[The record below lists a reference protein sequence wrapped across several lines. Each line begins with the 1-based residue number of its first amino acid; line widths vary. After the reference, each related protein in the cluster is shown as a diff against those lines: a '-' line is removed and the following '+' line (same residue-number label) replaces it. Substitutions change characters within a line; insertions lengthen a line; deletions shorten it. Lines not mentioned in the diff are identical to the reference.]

1 MKLTRED
8 FQNYIKDYNDDEIFY
23 RDLYFQEKN
32 HPETFHNYC
41 LNLDRQFISNHRLF
55 VPELQKEA
63 WYPYMQEKDLFG
75 DLTGN
80 IMFSKHY
87 RYTPIFDHEHEFFE
101 IICVYNGT
109 AHTTIQGMAHE
120 LHTGD
125 ICIIPP
131 HTTHSIGIFDD
142 SLAFNI
148 LVRGS
153 TFQSTFFQSLTAD
166 SALAHFFAHVL
177 YRKTEGNYLI
187 FHTFDDIR
195 IRDML
200 ENL

>member
-1 MKLTRED
+1 
-8 FQNYIKDYNDDEIFY
+8 
-23 RDLYFQEKN
+23 
-32 HPETFHNYC
+32 
-41 LNLDRQFISNHRLF
+41 
-55 VPELQKEA
+55 
-63 WYPYMQEKDLFG
+63 MQEKDLFG

-153 TFQSTFFQSLTAD
+153 TFQSTFS
-166 SALAHFFAHVL
+166 SH
-177 YRKTEGNYLI
+177 
-187 FHTFDDIR
+187 
-195 IRDML
+195 
-200 ENL
+200 

>member
-8 FQNYIKDYNDDEIFY
+8 FRNYIKDYNDDEIFY

-109 AHTTIQGMAHE
+109 AHTTILMNS
-120 LHTGD
+120 
-125 ICIIPP
+125 IPEISASYRLIP
-131 HTTHSIGIFDD
+131 RTVSEFLMTV
-142 SLAFNI
+142 SLLI
-148 LVRGS
+148 SWSV
-153 TFQSTFFQSLTAD
+153 
-166 SALAHFFAHVL
+166 ALLFSPLFSSH
-177 YRKTEGNYLI
+177 
-187 FHTFDDIR
+187 
-195 IRDML
+195 
-200 ENL
+200 

>member
-8 FQNYIKDYNDDEIFY
+8 FRNYIKDYNDDEIFY

-109 AHTTIQGMAHE
+109 AHTTIQ
-120 LHTGD
+120 
-125 ICIIPP
+125 
-131 HTTHSIGIFDD
+131 
-142 SLAFNI
+142 
-148 LVRGS
+148 
-153 TFQSTFFQSLTAD
+153 
-166 SALAHFFAHVL
+166 
-177 YRKTEGNYLI
+177 
-187 FHTFDDIR
+187 
-195 IRDML
+195 
-200 ENL
+200 

>member
-8 FQNYIKDYNDDEIFY
+8 FRNYIKDYCDDEIFY

-32 HPETFHNYC
+32 HPETFHEYC

-87 RYTPIFDHEHEFFE
+87 RYTPIMSMSFLKSSAYITEPPIQQSREWLMNSIPEISASYRLIPRTVSEFLMT
-101 IICVYNGT
+101 V
-109 AHTTIQGMAHE
+109 
-120 LHTGD
+120 
-125 ICIIPP
+125 
-131 HTTHSIGIFDD
+131 
-142 SLAFNI
+142 SL
-148 LVRGS
+148 
-153 TFQSTFFQSLTAD
+153 
-166 SALAHFFAHVL
+166 
-177 YRKTEGNYLI
+177 LI
-187 FHTFDDIR
+187 FWSVALLSSPLFSSH
-195 IRDML
+195 
-200 ENL
+200 

>member
-8 FQNYIKDYNDDEIFY
+8 FRNYIKDYNDDEIFY

-80 IMFSKHY
+80 IMFVIAKKHC
-87 RYTPIFDHEHEFFE
+87 PEHDQHGIQEGVAVFFMPEIFDIKIFQHITDAD
-101 IICVYNGT
+101 IIKSMEN
-109 AHTTIQGMAHE
+109 Q
-120 LHTGD
+120 
-125 ICIIPP
+125 IIPLSF
-131 HTTHSIGIFDD
+131 TIKYMCKKMGKCAVS
-142 SLAFNI
+142 S
-148 LVRGS
+148 
-153 TFQSTFFQSLTAD
+153 Q
-166 SALAHFFAHVL
+166 
-177 YRKTEGNYLI
+177 
-187 FHTFDDIR
+187 
-195 IRDML
+195 
-200 ENL
+200 